1 MTGTRDEVVA
11 AAADRW
17 AGLLGIEVAKAAGEK
32 IPTAIQLLGPIPA
45 IPARLRGRFRRQLVV
60 KGEDG
65 ARIREAVRRTLA
77 TMEADGRAGKLRYD
91 VDVDPASLLG

>member
-1 MTGTRDEVVA
+1 MTGRIKMINV
-11 AAADRW
+11 DR
-17 AGLLGIEVAKAAGEK
+17 GFG
-32 IPTAIQLLGPIPA
+32 
-45 IPARLRGRFRRQLVV
+45 FV